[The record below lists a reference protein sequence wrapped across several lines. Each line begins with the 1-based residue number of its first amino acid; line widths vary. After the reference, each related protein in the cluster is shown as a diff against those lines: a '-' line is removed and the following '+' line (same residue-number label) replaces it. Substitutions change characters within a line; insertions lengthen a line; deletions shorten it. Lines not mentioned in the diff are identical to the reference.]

1 MQKQMGFLICFFYI
15 KHMENKLSYRSVS
28 PNLFKIWSRLFLT
41 IILGGIVIGV
51 MSQSVFHGII
61 ISVGLGILSSVVQIF
76 ASYIVIIRKG
86 ENIEVKFWGE
96 KYDYK
101 IIKNLDSK
109 WCYGFGAASPE
120 MLAEGGSGKSQARI
134 NSISIVAEITFE
146 NGVVY
151 FVEEIYM
158 SDKFPNGIE
167 YDHELS
173 LKNKTVFKVWN
184 VDQFRKALHL

>member
-1 MQKQMGFLICFFYI
+1 
-15 KHMENKLSYRSVS
+15 MENKLSYRSVS

-61 ISVGLGILSSVVQIF
+61 
-76 ASYIVIIRKG
+76 
-86 ENIEVKFWGE
+86 E